1 MSSLYSSSCDS
12 TFSRGPEVFLED
24 GQTLVHRSPVAPVQL
39 VDHPERTLHL
49 QPDSSTFIEQACDV
63 AF

>member
-1 MSSLYSSSCDS
+1 
-12 TFSRGPEVFLED
+12 LEQ
-24 GQTLVHRSPVAPVQL
+24 GQTLVDRSPVTPVQL

-49 QPDSSTFIEQACDV
+49 QPDSTTFIEQACDV